1 VRFAGKFPLK
11 FGGPDNLHDA
21 EHQALLDALA
31 PGWDTGS
38 DTELYAETRADALLL
53 TAIWRVNHRVANQWL
68 PLRATDMLE
77 DWERATS
84 TRPADGDTL
93 VDRRRRLA
101 ARLRVIANNA
111 ITDLEEAASTA
122 LGANFVALTTA
133 APADEI
139 VYWPGI
145 NPGPPGYE
153 WCTNRAIIAIHMN
166 RIGLG
171 DLDFQKKRAWLVEVL
186 DHMRPAWLA
195 YTVGEGTG
203 VGTSFIVNKGICGL
217 TFV

>member
-1 VRFAGKFPLK
+1 MRFAGKFPLQ
-11 FGGPDNLHDA
+11 FGGPNNTLDI

-38 DTELYAETRADALLL
+38 DTELYAETRAEALMV
-53 TAIWRVNHRVANQWL
+53 TAIWRINRRVGNQWI

-77 DWERATS
+77 DWEKATS
-84 TRPADGDTL
+84 TRVADGDTL

-101 ARLRVIANNA
+101 AKLRVIANNA

-122 LGANFVALTTA
+122 LGANFEALTTA

-153 WCTNRAIIAIHMN
+153 WSTNRAIVAIHMN
-166 RIGLG
+166 RIGLS
-171 DLDFQKKRAWLVEVL
+171 DADFKRKRSALAEVL

-195 YTVGEGTG
+195 YTIGEGTG
-203 VGTSFIVNKGICGL
+203 VGTQFIAGKGICGL